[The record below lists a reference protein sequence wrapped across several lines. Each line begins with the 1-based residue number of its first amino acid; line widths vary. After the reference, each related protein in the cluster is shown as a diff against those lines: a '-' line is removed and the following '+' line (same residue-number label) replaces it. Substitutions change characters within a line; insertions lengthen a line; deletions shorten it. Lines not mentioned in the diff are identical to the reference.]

1 MGAFEGL
8 ESLDIIPRKE
18 VVLGSFLP
26 MYGGGGQL
34 STLACAIAA
43 FLCRRSIADWKNAG
57 IAKTIPVV
65 LLALFELVL
74 ACVGGGD
81 AVVTGAP
88 ATDELVVGDELDG
101 SGTMLDD
108 NVDVS
113 AARGVLDVEASVT
126 GGTGVEDRATLN
138 VDVTKVVGCVEEVG
152 GGSGGSGRGE
162 EVGRLAVD
170 EGGAGAPFGRLL
182 IERTRTLTMDDDIM
196 LVSQYGPKLQLSWC
210 ASTIGFF

>member
-1 MGAFEGL
+1 
-8 ESLDIIPRKE
+8 
-18 VVLGSFLP
+18 
-26 MYGGGGQL
+26 
-34 STLACAIAA
+34 
-43 FLCRRSIADWKNAG
+43 
-57 IAKTIPVV
+57 
-65 LLALFELVL
+65 
-74 ACVGGGD
+74 
-81 AVVTGAP
+81 
-88 ATDELVVGDELDG
+88 
-101 SGTMLDD
+101 MLDD

-196 LVSQYGPKLQLSWC
+196 PAARKVDLESVGVKSIEFFSLSKTSMAWPP
-210 ASTIGFF
+210 